1 MEPYTQESFAQ
12 GKKGV
17 AFFEIAEGGLS
28 KNTSLS
34 YILVKLDE
42 KDIRYMVNTNPG
54 FSDLFSLKPFKR
66 SAFQSLLYLDPGIY
80 YIDHIY
86 LLSTENTTRWLP
98 SPGYKDNYFLY
109 GAFEIKSSQVLNIG
123 QLVINGKM
131 KFNHVSNTD
140 LVKKQLIEN
149 KKEELAEKVKDGK
162 FYQRGS
168 VVFLDKNQHYKLL
181 SSTVIQEYHKK
192 LVQHAIER
200 EAKK

>member
-1 MEPYTQESFAQ
+1 M
-12 GKKGV
+12 
-17 AFFEIAEGGLS
+17 
-28 KNTSLS
+28 
-34 YILVKLDE
+34 
-42 KDIRYMVNTNPG
+42 
-54 FSDLFSLKPFKR
+54 
-66 SAFQSLLYLDPGIY
+66 
-80 YIDHIY
+80 
-86 LLSTENTTRWLP
+86 
-98 SPGYKDNYFLY
+98 
-109 GAFEIKSSQVLNIG
+109 LNIG

-192 LVQHAIER
+192 LVQHAIEQ